1 MQQDSAWWSSGG
13 PFDGPLAFESSQ
25 QYTSSSLPPSSTFHN
40 AQFPNSSPTYT
51 YNSYDVYRTSSFDQQ
66 SLASTAGA
74 SVPPSSVPQLPQ
86 QQFWSYQSQPQF
98 SAPYTDSATTLSQAS
113 HSQQDFAAYQSLQP
127 IDHSQLSDAG
137 ASGQIPDSFEDAR
150 SVAAYRGERFQPMR
164 MQEQTYQPAGTSF
177 QGTSATQ
184 RQDGGVFGY
193 EQSDMQYGL
202 AYPLPS
208 LASARADPY
217 SSADSSRSSFAFGG
231 RGDSPSL
238 LQHQQTQQ
246 QQQQQQQLQRSP
258 VLPSGVPLTH
268 SLASTG
274 MSSHMMHALPPPLP
288 SPPPPPPPQQ
298 QQLPPTSSASFVPL
312 PAPLAQQQRQ
322 QPLTQASISSQS
334 RLLHSLSSFTSNLPP
349 STQNL
354 PRPPALPLPSEP
366 PAQQKPGAAP
376 VRADTQQQG
385 YKHAAHAGY
394 GSGRRGATSAEDPA
408 AAAPK
413 SAATLQGA
421 FHAAASQTQAS
432 PASSRAPYPPT
443 SWDAFAAYPI
453 SEIPPGYTY
462 ASAPTSFST
471 SAEPLR
477 ADATAYPAPQTQ
489 FQAYSRPTGAPAPPL
504 PGASQVKVEAAR
516 AGGRAGEAAPPPR
529 QRGRP
534 RAPEARAD
542 LHAPRGGAP
551 PRASASGRG
560 RSRWQ
565 RRPRRRSRP
574 YPPYPPTSHPASPSP
589 SSPSPR
595 TPPPP
600 PPSPPKL
607 RGPTGRGLPRAPRI
621 GHRRPRRPRA
631 ARRRPGGPAAAAG
644 TQLPPGAG
652 PARTP
657 ATTRGGTSGGARG
670 AGPAGAAPA
679 RGAQPLAPP
688 LPALALKVPSAAAA
702 PPRLCLPFRVVPPAP
717 MKVDLPLADPE
728 EAPRS
733 PTGSDPPSPR
743 DDFPFAYGPSEA
755 APVAYEPIP
764 KTELVDN
771 SWRPPPPPRP
781 LHT

>member
-1 MQQDSAWWSSGG
+1 
-13 PFDGPLAFESSQ
+13 
-25 QYTSSSLPPSSTFHN
+25 
-40 AQFPNSSPTYT
+40 
-51 YNSYDVYRTSSFDQQ
+51 
-66 SLASTAGA
+66 
-74 SVPPSSVPQLPQ
+74 
-86 QQFWSYQSQPQF
+86 
-98 SAPYTDSATTLSQAS
+98 
-113 HSQQDFAAYQSLQP
+113 
-127 IDHSQLSDAG
+127 
-137 ASGQIPDSFEDAR
+137 
-150 SVAAYRGERFQPMR
+150 
-164 MQEQTYQPAGTSF
+164 
-177 QGTSATQ
+177 
-184 RQDGGVFGY
+184 
-193 EQSDMQYGL
+193 MQYGL

-322 QPLTQASISSQS
+322 QPLTQASISSQTCPG
-334 RLLHSLSSFTSNLPP
+334 RPP
-349 STQNL
+349 S
-354 PRPPALPLPSEP
+354 ASSEP

-385 YKHAAHAGY
+385 YKHAAHAGTARAARRDVRAAPAP
-394 GSGRRGATSAEDPA
+394 GRHRARADRPRRSAEDPA

-413 SAATLQGA
+413 SAATLQAPFTPPPPNSGLPRKLQGA
-421 FHAAASQTQAS
+421 V
-432 PASSRAPYPPT
+432 PPT

-453 SEIPPGYTY
+453 SEIPRVHVRVG
-462 ASAPTSFST
+462 ANVLLHVGGAAPSGC
-471 SAEPLR
+471 
-477 ADATAYPAPQTQ
+477 DGVPAPQTQ

-529 QRGRP
+529 QRAGR
-534 RAPEARAD
+534 
-542 LHAPRGGAP
+542 AP
-551 PRASASGRG
+551 PRPAPTCTRRAAALPRG
-560 RSRWQ
+560 PRQAAREE
-565 RRPRRRSRP
+565 PVAAAARRRSRP
-574 YPPYPPTSHPASPSP
+574 YPPCAARRAGGSLGRPGSATAA
-589 SSPSPR
+589 
-595 TPPPP
+595 PPPP
-600 PPSPPKL
+600 GSPA
-607 RGPTGRGLPRAPRI
+607 APR
-621 GHRRPRRPRA
+621 
-631 ARRRPGGPAAAAG
+631 GPAAAAG

-657 ATTRGGTSGGARG
+657 ATTRGAPREGRGRG
-670 AGPAGAAPA
+670 AAGPPPPG
-679 RGAQPLAPP
+679 GAQPLAPP
-688 LPALALKVPSAAAA
+688 LPALALKVPSRRRRPAA
-702 PPRLCLPFRVVPPAP
+702 VPAEARARHGLRPA
-717 MKVDLPLADPE
+717 LA
-728 EAPRS
+728 
-733 PTGSDPPSPR
+733 R